1 MSYPPGPPHDDDPDR
16 PDHEGGAGE
25 PTGSEEGG
33 SEQGGSGQGGSGQGG
48 SGAQGQPSYGYG
60 YGQPPSDEG
69 GYGRGYPPPGYGQ
82 YGQPGQYGQQEQYGQ
97 YGGGQYGQYG
107 SGQAAKTNGKATG
120 SLITGI
126 ASLVLSWCCGLGL
139 AGIVAIVLGV
149 KARNEIRASGG
160 TQNGDGMAV
169 AGIITGAIAAVIG
182 LLALVFLV
190 LVIATGS
197 AEYNMDPGTPDFD
210 TNF

>member
-1 MSYPPGPPHDDDPDR
+1 MSYPPGPPHDDDPNRQD
-16 PDHEGGAGE
+16 PEAGSGE
-25 PTGSEEGG
+25 PTGSGEGG
-33 SEQGGSGQGGSGQGG
+33 SAEGGSGQGGSGG
-48 SGAQGQPSYGYG
+48 QGQPSYGYG
-60 YGQPPSDEG
+60 YGQQPP
-69 GYGRGYPPPGYGQ
+69 GYGQGYPPPGYGQ
-82 YGQPGQYGQQEQYGQ
+82 YGQPGQSGQPEQYGQ
-97 YGGGQYGQYG
+97 YGAGQYGAGQYGQYG
-107 SGQAAKTNGKATG
+107 PGQAAKTNGKATG

-160 TQNGDGMAV
+160 TQDGDGMAV

-182 LLALVFLV
+182 LLALIFLV
-190 LVIATGS
+190 VVIATGN
-197 AEYNMDPGTPDFD
+197 AEYTVDPNNTDFD